1 MGFSHS
7 SETVSVV
14 AQGNEG
20 GGAALDQ
27 VIGMSVVALVVT
39 AGLLWIGYLHRQ
51 RRITWLNNLAEWAG
65 RKFKRPPWVALPM
78 ALFIA
83 TLICALFGFI
93 WDVSLHIGKGRDPG
107 PLANPAHYFILFGL
121 FLLFIAGCM
130 ACVLPYDKPGPS
142 AVRITRSWYAPVGG
156 ILMAGC
162 GLYALTGF
170 PLDDIWHRIFGQ
182 DVTLW
187 GPTHLM
193 MIGGAGFSTLSAI
206 MLNHEGLRAMG
217 DDAPSGGIGIKFVQ
231 YLGFGGVLIGLS
243 VFQIE
248 FDFGVPQFRQVFQPM
263 LIAAAAAFGLVA
275 ARIMLGRGAAIIA
288 ALLAIALRGGVALVV
303 GPILGAPINWFA
315 LYLGPAIVVELIG
328 LTPLI
333 KRPIIFG
340 LVSGLGVATIGLWL
354 ESLWI
359 DAVYHY
365 PWPTSI
371 WPEALAMA
379 IPVAVLTG
387 ACGAM
392 FGMVLTSQ
400 RLPSRAIGIGLVVL
414 TVLAIGGATANGLR
428 YNVPQNVTATI
439 TLTDV
444 PSSPGQRMV
453 NADVRINPP
462 NFVSDNPNWV
472 SILAWQGHLENQRGE
487 VVDNLEQV
495 GPGHYRTTE
504 PVPVWG
510 TWKTLLRVHDGK
522 TLTAVPIYLAADPG
536 IGAKEVP
543 AEASMTRPFVAEIT
557 ILQRERNPDT
567 PWCCGRSAAWW
578 SCSARWSS
586 SAASPGAPA
595 GSTAA
600 RPAGSQGRTPA
611 HGPGMTGRTS
621 TSRCWPT
628 TALLLAIPAFAPAV
642 VVAGVV
648 IYIAM
653 RDRTPQAATRLTV
666 RTQTR
671 PAKMVHRDEH
681 RETLVLLRPP
691 R

>member
-1 MGFSHS
+1 MA
-7 SETVSVV
+7 
-14 AQGNEG
+14 AQGSEG
-20 GGAALDQ
+20 GGAAIDQ
-27 VIGMSVVALVVT
+27 VIGMSVAALVVT
-39 AGLLWIGYLHRQ
+39 AALLWIGYLHRA
-51 RRITWLNNLAEWAG
+51 RRITWLDSLAGWAS
-65 RKFKRPPWVALPM
+65 RRFKRPPWVALPM

-121 FLLFIAGCM
+121 FLLFVAGCM

-142 AVRITRSWYAPVGG
+142 AVRITRNWYAPVGG

-162 GLYALTGF
+162 GLYALLGF

-193 MIGGAGFSTLSAI
+193 MIGGAGFATLSAI
-206 MLNHEGLRAMG
+206 MLNHEGLKAMG
-217 DDAPSGGIGIKFVQ
+217 DDAPTGGIGIKFVQ

-275 ARIMLGRGAAIIA
+275 ARIMLGRGAAVIA

-328 LTPLI
+328 LTPLM
-333 KRPIIFG
+333 KRPLVFG
-340 LVSGLGVATIGLWL
+340 AVSGLGVSTVGLWL
-354 ESLWI
+354 ESLWVG
-359 DAVYHY
+359 ATYHY

-392 FGMVLTSQ
+392 FGEVVTSQ
-400 RLPSRAIGIGLVVL
+400 RLPSRTISIGLVVL
-414 TVLAIGGATANGLR
+414 TVLAVGGATANGLR
-428 YNVPQNVTATI
+428 YHVPENVTATI
-439 TLTDV
+439 TVTDAPGV
-444 PSSPGQRMV
+444 APGQRLV
-453 NADVRINPP
+453 NADVQINPP
-462 NFVSDNPNWV
+462 TFVSDDPNWV
-472 SILAWQGHLENQRGE
+472 SILGWQGQLANQRGE
-487 VVDNLEQV
+487 VVENLEKV

-504 PVPVWG
+504 PVPAWG
-510 TWKTLLRVHDGK
+510 SWKTLLRLHDGN
-522 TLTAVPIYLAADPG
+522 TLAAAPIYLAGDPG
-536 IGAKEVP
+536 IGAPEVP
-543 AEASMTRPFVAEIT
+543 AQASMTRPFVAEIT

-567 PWCCGRSAAWW
+567 PMVLW
-578 SCSARWSS
+578 
-586 SAASPGAPA
+586 
-595 GSTAA
+595 
-600 RPAGSQGRTPA
+600 
-611 HGPGMTGRTS
+611 
-621 TSRCWPT
+621 
-628 TALLLAIPAFAPAV
+628 AIGGLV
-642 VVAGVV
+642 V
-648 IYIAM
+648 
-653 RDRTPQAATRLTV
+653 LFC
-666 RTQTR
+666 
-671 PAKMVHRDEH
+671 
-681 RETLVLLRPP
+681 TLVLIGALAWGAGRINRSEPSGSRAELQP
-691 R
+691 SAQA